1 MDEFENADGKPVEI
15 NFQNFEKMLPEN
27 KPGLSLVKFKDGRQ
41 EWIKATRDDILKA
54 TAEE

>member
-1 MDEFENADGKPVEI
+1 MKFENADGKPVEI

-27 KPGLSLVKFKDGRQ
+27 KSGLSLVKFKDGRQ
-41 EWIKATRDDILKA
+41 ECIKATRDDILKA

>member
-1 MDEFENADGKPVEI
+1 MKFENADGKAVEI
-15 NFQNFEKMLPEN
+15 NFQNFQEMLPEN

>member
-1 MDEFENADGKPVEI
+1 MHEIRKCRWQTVEI

-27 KPGLSLVKFKDGRQ
+27 KPGLLLVKFKDGRQ

>member
-1 MDEFENADGKPVEI
+1 MKFENADGKLVEI
-15 NFQNFEKMLPEN
+15 NFQNFEPLPEK

-41 EWIKATRDDILKA
+41 EWIKATRDEIVEA